1 MAQAACCSG
10 SGSGSETLMQ
20 TSAAASASVRP
31 CPIPANALLDRY
43 RQDGSY
49 ADCYC
54 TDISG
59 DLSHERYVQAFYTTS
74 VFKLERLILKFAVS
88 RPSTDAQAAQLAQ
101 GKADSFAAWSVEARS
116 DNQLLLC
123 DLHGRT
129 RSWLMTAPLENGAST
144 RLYFGS
150 AVVPARNEHS
160 GETRLGPMFSGL
172 LGFHR
177 LYSKILLS
185 AARSRLQS
193 QLADH

>member
-1 MAQAACCSG
+1 MAQAACC

-43 RQDGSY
+43 RQEGSY

-54 TDISG
+54 TDLTG
-59 DLSHERYVQAFYTTS
+59 DVSHQHFVEAFYTTP
-74 VFKLERLILKFAVS
+74 VFKLERLILRFAVS
-88 RPSTDAQAAQLAQ
+88 RPSTDAQAARLAQ
-101 GKADSFAAWSVEARS
+101 GAADSFAAWSVEARN

-129 RSWLMTAPLENGAST
+129 RSWLMTMPLEQGAGT

-150 AVVPARNEHS
+150 AVVPTRDERS
-160 GETRLGPMFSGL
+160 GETRLGPVFSGL

-177 LYSKILLS
+177 LYSKILLH

-193 QLADH
+193 QRTGH

>member
-1 MAQAACCSG
+1 MQVQA
-10 SGSGSETLMQ
+10 
-20 TSAAASASVRP
+20 AAASGSVQS
-31 CPIPANALLDRY
+31 CPIPANALLEQY
-43 RQDGSY
+43 RQDGSF

-54 TDISG
+54 TDITG
-59 DLSHERYVQAFYTTS
+59 DVSHEHYVEAFYTTS
-74 VFKLERLILKFAVS
+74 VFKLERLILRFAVS
-88 RPSTDAQAAQLAQ
+88 RPSTDTQAAQLAQ
-101 GKADSFAAWSVEARS
+101 GTADSFAAWSVEARS

>member
-1 MAQAACCSG
+1 M
-10 SGSGSETLMQ
+10 MQ
-20 TSAAASASVRP
+20 TTAAASASVRP

-59 DLSHERYVQAFYTTS
+59 DVSHERYVEAFYTTS
-74 VFKLERLILKFAVS
+74 VFKLERLILRFAVS
-88 RPSTDAQAAQLAQ
+88 RPSTDAQATQLAQ
-101 GKADSFAAWSVEARS
+101 GTADSFAAWNVEAHS

-129 RSWLMTAPLENGAST
+129 RSWLMTTPLGNAAGT

-150 AVVPARNEHS
+150 AVVPKSDGKS
-160 GETRLGPMFSGL
+160 GETRHGPVFSGL

-177 LYSKILLS
+177 LYSRILLRT
-185 AARSRLQS
+185 ARSQLQS
-193 QLADH
+193 QRGDD

>member
-1 MAQAACCSG
+1 M
-10 SGSGSETLMQ
+10 MQ
-20 TSAAASASVRP
+20 NSAAAPASVRP

-43 RQDGSY
+43 RQNGSY

-54 TDISG
+54 TDITG
-59 DLSHERYVQAFYTTS
+59 DVSHERYLEAFYTTS
-74 VFKLERLILKFAVS
+74 VFKLERLILGFAVS

-101 GKADSFAAWSVEARS
+101 GTADSFAAWSVEARS
-116 DNQLLLC
+116 EDQLLLC

-129 RSWLMTAPLENGAST
+129 RSWLMTAPLDDGAST

-150 AVVPARNEHS
+150 AVVPARDEHGGNS
-160 GETRLGPMFSGL
+160 RLGPVFSGL
-172 LGFHR
+172 LGLHR
-177 LYSKILLS
+177 LYSKILLR